1 LKTKKTGLKYQFFNL
16 KVLKFG
22 LKGVRPT
29 IASIKQAEDKLLPL
43 FAGPRK
49 LPNSTARMSV
59 NTQYKVLSSLS
70 HSSNHWWAFRSTL
83 AARRVI
89 ASGFSLIFFK
99 KLILKKI
106 GEL

>member
-1 LKTKKTGLKYQFFNL
+1 LKTKKTGLKYQFLNL

-29 IASIKQAEDKLLPL
+29 IASIKQAEDKLLPFL
-43 FAGPRK
+43 VRWSQK

-89 ASGFSLIFFK
+89 ASGFSLNFF
-99 KLILKKI
+99 
-106 GEL
+106 